1 MSKFVPYANE
11 SDVLN
16 IGQLT
21 IENRLDRVTLSGDVD
36 LTADLAGLADARAL
50 HVLLGAVVARLEAQE
65 LPAKLPSAPR
75 VTVPN
80 PFDQTVM
87 DDTMKQSY

>member
-16 IGQLT
+16 IGQLS

-36 LTADLAGLADARAL
+36 LTADQAGLADARVL
-50 HVLLGAVVARLEAQE
+50 HQLLGEVVARLEAQQ
-65 LPAKLPSAPR
+65 LPARLPPPATQ
-75 VTVPN
+75 TVAN
-80 PFDQTVM
+80 PFD
-87 DDTMKQSY
+87 